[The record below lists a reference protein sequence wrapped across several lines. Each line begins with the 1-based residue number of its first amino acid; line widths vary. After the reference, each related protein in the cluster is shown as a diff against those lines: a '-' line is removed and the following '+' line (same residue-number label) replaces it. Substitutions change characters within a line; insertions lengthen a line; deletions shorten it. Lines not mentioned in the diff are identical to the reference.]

1 MYPYGKLGQELTQI
15 FFVRIIVQSNVVL
28 INKFAVVVVM
38 ILVVLYLTFVF
49 PWSTMVLVELEV
61 LLQTTQL
68 TFQGMTGIAQKVV
81 LCIVPNNVEPLNKN
95 VWVVWIPMVVPC
107 LIFVLLCILTTKLMV
122 VELMMMEP
130 MVLFTASCIV
140 PSNVTG

>member
-15 FFVRIIVQSNVVL
+15 FSVKIIVQSNVVL
-28 INKFAVVVVM
+28 INKCAVVVVM

-49 PWSTMVLVELEV
+49 PWSTMVLVEV

-68 TFQGMTGIAQKVV
+68 IFQGMTGIALKVV